1 MIGFQASLV
10 GRSDLTRL
18 KDCRNSTAKGS
29 ESLLGPLEDLIHQ
42 TPFDARSPAPS
53 FSILGGQLS
62 HNRWERKG
70 YLFTNVAIGNRRVYL
85 PNIRIF
91 HEDRSP

>member
-1 MIGFQASLV
+1 MKDFQASLV
-10 GRSDLTRL
+10 GRSDSTRL
-18 KDCRNSTAKGS
+18 KDCRNFTAKGS
-29 ESLLGPLEDLIHQ
+29 ESLLGPLEDLFHP

-53 FSILGGQLS
+53 VSILRGQLS

-70 YLFTNVAIGNRRVYL
+70 YVFTNVAIGNRLAFL

-91 HEDRSP
+91 NEDRSP